1 MLSHSGSRTM
11 SLPRLLLSLLG
22 LLLLGLCLTF
32 ISPLPSPSLWAPRPK
47 PSLITAMLQIQT
59 NTQPALSTYIFH
71 KYLKP
76 DLPKTELII
85 ILSKLGHYPEF
96 SIPAIPLAST
106 HLLKPE
112 TWGFFLTL
120 LQHSW
125 ITAAVAIFHYMA
137 WETEKAGLK

>member
-1 MLSHSGSRTM
+1 MPHIYQSSALPFSLDSQTETIAHHSH
-11 SLPRLLLSLLG
+11 
-22 LLLLGLCLTF
+22 
-32 ISPLPSPSLWAPRPK
+32 APD
-47 PSLITAMLQIQT
+47 S
-59 NTQPALSTYIFH
+59 NTQLAFSTYIFH

-112 TWGFFLTL
+112 TWGFSLTL

-137 WETEKAGLK
+137 WETKKAGLK